1 MAETLSDSVSD
12 YLESSHFAL
21 FQGAAKPYAE
31 PLLQFVAGHLDTQF
45 PQDPQ
50 TVTAAAVQALLLDHV
65 ARLEVPLAARQ
76 AAPELLGGFFDYLG
90 TSGRCPPA
98 AAWSTW
104 LEDAAARYQA
114 RFRADGS
121 VRGETVSHHLPT
133 VGRNDPC
140 PCGSGLKYKKCCLA
154 LLG

>member
-1 MAETLSDSVSD
+1 MADTLRDSVSD

-21 FQGAAKPYAE
+21 LQGAAKPYAE
-31 PLLQFVAGHLDTQF
+31 PLLQFAATHLDAQC
-45 PQDPQ
+45 PQGPE
-50 TVTAAAVQALLLDHV
+50 TVTATVVQTLLLDQV
-65 ARLEVPLAARQ
+65 ARLEVPLTARQ
-76 AAPELLGGFFDYLG
+76 AAPELLGAFFDYLG

-104 LEDAAARYQA
+104 IDAITARYQG
-114 RFRADGS
+114 RFRDDGS
-121 VRGETVSHHLPT
+121 VRGETVSHRLPS

-140 PCGSGLKYKKCCLA
+140 PCGSGLKYKKCCMA